1 MAKNA
6 HSLFVVVLQTKD
18 LIKDKLKMKQ
28 IDSIA
33 RLLKNKL
40 CGEYNCYYH
49 SVTIYLDKDDGELY
63 AKFWGQ
69 GESYI
74 STPSYLKELVTYN
87 SPYGQWG
94 DDYGCEGNW
103 KLTKKRIA
111 RDIQDSINKMEDDDD
126 AYIPEWLEKETEYY
140 LNK

>member
-1 MAKNA
+1 
-6 HSLFVVVLQTKD
+6 
-18 LIKDKLKMKQ
+18 MKQ

-33 RLLKNKL
+33 REIKSEL
-40 CGEYNCYYH
+40 CGKNNH
-49 SVTIYLDKDDGELY
+49 RFRFVTIYLDTDDDELR
-63 AKFWGQ
+63 AGFFGHR
-69 GESYI
+69 ESYI
-74 STPSYLKELVTYN
+74 YTPLWLEELVTYN
-87 SPYGQWG
+87 SPYGHWG

-111 RDIQDSINKMEDDDD
+111 RDIQDAINEMEDDDD

>member
-1 MAKNA
+1 MR
-6 HSLFVVVLQTKD
+6 
-18 LIKDKLKMKQ
+18 Q

-33 RLLKNKL
+33 RELKSKL

-49 SVTIYLDKDDGELY
+49 SVTIYLDTDDDELY
-63 AKFWGQ
+63 AQFWGQ

-74 STPSYLKELVTYN
+74 STPSYLEELVTYN
-87 SPYGQWG
+87 SHYGHWG

-111 RDIQDSINKMEDDDD
+111 RDIQDAINEMEDDDD

>member
-1 MAKNA
+1 MR
-6 HSLFVVVLQTKD
+6 
-18 LIKDKLKMKQ
+18 Q

-33 RLLKNKL
+33 RLLKSEL
-40 CGEYNCYYH
+40 CGKNNH
-49 SVTIYLDKDDGELY
+49 LFRSVTIYLDTDDDVLY
-63 AKFWGQ
+63 ADYF
-69 GESYI
+69 EEEEYI
-74 STPSYLKELVTYN
+74 KSTAPWLTKLVTYE
-87 SPYGQWG
+87 SKYGNWG

-111 RDIQDSINKMEDDDD
+111 RDIQDAINEMEDDDD